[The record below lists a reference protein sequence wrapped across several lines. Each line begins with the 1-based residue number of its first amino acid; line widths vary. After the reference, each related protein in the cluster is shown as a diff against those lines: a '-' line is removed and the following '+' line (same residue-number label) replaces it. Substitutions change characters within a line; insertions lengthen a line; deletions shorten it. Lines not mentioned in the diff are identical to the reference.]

1 MNKLLTSSVA
11 MGLLIGSSLLSQ
23 AITLSATYYNP
34 VANAG
39 TVTTASAAAPN
50 GSVNYVDNKIQGNS
64 VYFAGLPVSG
74 VNFSFGDVP
83 LLANSNTVGSGIGTT
98 QFTTGASSPAFTP
111 LSSVT
116 YSIAITITGT
126 TAGAATL
133 TSALPGNLIFSV
145 VDGTGTALPGA
156 FANPGNFQVG
166 AITTITNPAGQVSR
180 VYNYSNT
187 VVIPTAFTGFGFDLR
202 YNHTAGITGLTGQVR
217 VSTVPEP
224 GTVALALT
232 GGMTLGAG
240 FLRRRF
246 RK

>member
-1 MNKLLTSSVA
+1 MNKLLISGITC
-11 MGLLIGSSLLSQ
+11 GLLMGSTILAQ

-39 TVTTASAAAPN
+39 TVTSGSPGV
-50 GSVNYVDNKIQGNS
+50 GSVNYSDNKIQGNS
-64 VYFAGLPVSG
+64 VYFAALPVSG

-83 LLANSNTVGSGIGTT
+83 LLSNDTTTGSGIGTT
-98 QFTTGASSPAFTP
+98 QFTTGGSSPAFTP
-111 LSSVT
+111 LTNVT
-116 YSIAITITGT
+116 YSIAITITGD

-166 AITTITNPAGQVSR
+166 AITTITNPAGRVST
-180 VYNYSNT
+180 VYNYSNS

-202 YNHTAGITGLTGQVR
+202 YNHTAGITGLTGNIR
-217 VSTVPEP
+217 LSTVPEP
-224 GTVALALT
+224 STVAFALT
-232 GGMTLGAG
+232 GGMTIGAG
-240 FLRRRF
+240 LLRRRF